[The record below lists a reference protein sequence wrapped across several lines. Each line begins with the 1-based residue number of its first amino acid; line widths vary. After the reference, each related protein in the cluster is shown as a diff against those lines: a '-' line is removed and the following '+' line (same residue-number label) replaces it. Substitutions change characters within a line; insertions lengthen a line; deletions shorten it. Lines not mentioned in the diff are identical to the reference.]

1 MSGCCV
7 NGCTNRYSTGGLKFY
22 RIPTGSRPFQSN
34 RRRLWLQAIKRE
46 DWNENIIKNAR
57 VCSAH
62 FISGERSL
70 NFSSPDFVPSVF
82 TYTKQSQNPG
92 VKMDR
97 YHTKRKRDDRPGTAA
112 NQRVPSET
120 PEQECSMDHCPGST
134 GDLFMEA
141 LDTSVIK
148 EDIIEVT
155 VGETGARDPNAS
167 ESPSTTHSIEGR
179 YSERPWKL
187 ATVEAITD
195 LGSLDT
201 TDTGTQIAQN
211 EIANLKDENDYLRVQ
226 NVNLRSELRA
236 MQCEHELQ
244 LRDLQERLEVVRQR
258 CSCGAMSETTDSE
271 VASVA
276 TDGDGC

>member
-62 FISGERSL
+62 FISGEMSL
-70 NFSSPDFVPSVF
+70 DFSSPDFVPSVF

-120 PEQECSMDHCPGST
+120 PEQECSMDHCPGTLYLYHPLQQQVHLAIPS
-134 GDLFMEA
+134 GD
-141 LDTSVIK
+141 
-148 EDIIEVT
+148 
-155 VGETGARDPNAS
+155 DPTCGS
-167 ESPSTTHSIEGR
+167 EGCTTK
-179 YSERPWKL
+179 P
-187 ATVEAITD
+187 
-195 LGSLDT
+195 
-201 TDTGTQIAQN
+201 
-211 EIANLKDENDYLRVQ
+211 
-226 NVNLRSELRA
+226 
-236 MQCEHELQ
+236 HELM
-244 LRDLQERLEVVRQR
+244 LKSGWLWDINAVSACLTV
-258 CSCGAMSETTDSE
+258 SSMF
-271 VASVA
+271 
-276 TDGDGC
+276 